1 MKKVRSLDCDKYPNP
16 TQAPDLIMGA
26 SDGRFRVHVGH
37 QQWAT
42 LLAACRRSGP
52 LETGGLLVGRYNE
65 LHDTAVVTGVWG
77 PPTDSVRTRTS
88 FRRGIRGL
96 QRQLNSLWGSGEYY
110 LGEWHYHPDG
120 SGQPS
125 NTDMGQMV
133 RIAKSLRY
141 NTPEPI
147 LIVVGGAEW
156 DVIAHVFPRN
166 CSPIN
171 LARKPRASRAAV

>member
-1 MKKVRSLDCDKYPNP
+1 MVHSLDCDEYPDP
-16 TQAPDLIMGA
+16 TRSPDLIMG
-26 SDGRFRVHVGH
+26 SSNGRFRVHVGPR
-37 QQWAT
+37 QLET
-42 LLAACRRSGP
+42 LLATCRESGP

-65 LHDTAVVTGVWG
+65 SHDTAVVTGVWD

-88 FRRGIRGL
+88 FYRGTHGL
-96 QRQLNSLWGSGEYY
+96 QRQLNSLWSSGEYY

-125 NTDMGQMV
+125 NTDIEQMV
-133 RIAKSLRY
+133 CIAKSLRY

-166 CSPIN
+166 CSPISLMGSVSDN
-171 LARKPRASRAAV
+171 SS